1 MFLLSK
7 PQIRALL
14 AHVATKGDNRDY
26 LHHVLF
32 QGDGSTVVCI
42 ASNGYTCLAGETRQT
57 AGDPFRITIAAKDLG
72 RSVELIHGNKLERL
86 ARCMAIIHHNGAGWL
101 VGDDHVDVHD
111 FYPDVI
117 KILPSLA
124 EIEAAKDSPAVPL
137 QAERLAE
144 VSKSVIDWSRL
155 PKGVSPHVVHL
166 PEKGMAAVVAH
177 NAIGIVMGLSI
188 NWKGDMAVPSFLRS
202 V

>member
-1 MFLLSK
+1 MFVLSK
-7 PQIRALL
+7 QQIRALL

-57 AGDPFRITIAAKDLG
+57 AGDQFRITLAAKDLEG
-72 RSVELIHGNKLERL
+72 AVKLMHGNKL
-86 ARCMAIIHHNGAGWL
+86 AVVQYTVVGWRINDE
-101 VGDDHVDVHD
+101 GVDVQD

-117 KILPSLA
+117 RILPSAA
-124 EIEAAKDSPAVPL
+124 EINAAKDSPAVQL
-137 QAERLAE
+137 QAERLAA
-144 VSKSVIDWSRL
+144 VCNSVADWSRL
-155 PKGVSPHVVHL
+155 PKGVSPHVVHI
-166 PEKGMAAVVAH
+166 PDKGMAAVVAH

-188 NWKGDMAVPSFLRS
+188 ARQGDLAVPSFLRA

>member
-1 MFLLSK
+1 MFVLSK
-7 PQIRALL
+7 QQIKALL

-57 AGDPFRITIAAKDLG
+57 AGDPFRITIAGKDLE
-72 RSVELIHGNKLERL
+72 RSVELRQGNKL
-86 ARCMAIIHHNGAGWL
+86 AVVQYTVVGWRINDE
-101 VGDDHVDVHD
+101 GVDVQD

-117 KILPSLA
+117 RILPSLA

-137 QAERLAE
+137 QAERLAA
-144 VSKSVIDWSRL
+144 VCNSVADWSRL

-188 NWKGDMAVPSFLRS
+188 NWQGDMAVPSFLRS